1 MMSLILISVAIF
13 LVVYIF
19 ISTELMNKTIVALF
33 GASVY
38 LVLRII
44 DSEVAYGIIDWNVIF
59 LLVSMMII
67 VGITKETG
75 IFQYV
80 AVKAAKAVK
89 GEPVKILIML
99 SLITAVFS
107 AFLDNVTTVLIIAP
121 ITILIAVELGISPV
135 PFIINI
141 ALASNIGG
149 TATLIGDPP
158 NIMIG
163 SKAGFSFLQFLTV
176 LGPLVLVLLVL
187 FSVLLWFLFRKKL
200 RVSHERKARILEFNE
215 KKAIAD
221 SKLLVKCS
229 IVLALVI
236 SGFVL
241 HGVLHLEASVI
252 ALFGAALLMVIS
264 GKKDIDEIVKDVEW
278 GTILFFVGLFIMV
291 GGLVETG
298 AIKLASEK
306 LLAVTAGDVEK
317 TSVLLVW
324 ASGIFSSVVD
334 NIPYVATMIP
344 MVTEMESVM
353 GSAAVAPVWWALA
366 LGSCLGGN
374 GTLVGA
380 SANVVAAGIA
390 GKSGFKISFWEF
402 TKYSFLIMLLT
413 LLFANI
419 YIKLIFF
426 M

>member
-1 MMSLILISVAIF
+1 MSLIIVSAAIF

-33 GASVY
+33 GAAVY

-44 DSEVAYGIIDWNVIF
+44 DSDVAYGIIDWNVIF

-75 IFQYV
+75 VFQYV

-99 SLITAVFS
+99 SIITAVFS

-121 ITILIAVELGISPV
+121 ITILIAVELGISPI

-163 SKAGFSFLQFLTV
+163 SKAGFSFLQFLMV
-176 LGPLVLVLLVL
+176 LGPLILFLLGL
-187 FSVLLWFLFRKKL
+187 FSLLLWIIFRKSL
-200 RVSHERKARILEFNE
+200 RVSHERKARILEFDE

-221 SKLLVKCS
+221 KKLLIKCGF
-229 IVLALVI
+229 VMGLVI
-236 SGFVL
+236 TGFIL

-252 ALFGAALLMVIS
+252 ALFGATLLMVIS

-306 LLAVTAGDVEK
+306 LLAITAGDVEK
-317 TSVLLVW
+317 TSVLMIW
-324 ASGIFSSVVD
+324 ASGIFSAVVD

-344 MVTEMESVM
+344 MVSEMEAAM
-353 GSAAVAPVWWALA
+353 GSAAIAPVWWSLA

-390 GKSGFKISFWEF
+390 GKSGFKITFWEF
-402 TKYSFLIMLLT
+402 TRYSFLIMLLT

>member
-1 MMSLILISVAIF
+1 MSLIIVSVAIF

-19 ISTELMNKTIVALF
+19 ISAELMNKTIVALF
-33 GASVY
+33 GAAVY

-44 DSEVAYGIIDWNVIF
+44 DSDVAYGIIDWNVIF

-75 IFQYV
+75 VFQYV

-99 SLITAVFS
+99 SIITAVFS

-121 ITILIAVELGISPV
+121 ITILIAVELGISPI

-163 SKAGFSFLQFLTV
+163 SKAGFSFLQFLMV
-176 LGPLVLVLLVL
+176 LGPLVLFLLGL
-187 FSVLLWFLFRKKL
+187 FSLLLWIIFRKSL
-200 RVSHERKARILEFNE
+200 RVSHERKARILEFDE

-221 SKLLVKCS
+221 KKLLIKCGF
-229 IVLALVI
+229 VMGLVI
-236 SGFVL
+236 TGFIL

-252 ALFGAALLMVIS
+252 ALFGATLLMVIS

-306 LLAVTAGDVEK
+306 LLAITAGDVEK
-317 TSVLLVW
+317 TSVLMIW
-324 ASGIFSSVVD
+324 ASGIFSAVVD

-344 MVTEMESVM
+344 MVSEMEAAM
-353 GSAAVAPVWWALA
+353 GSAAIAPVWWSLA

-390 GKSGFKISFWEF
+390 GKSGFKITFWEF
-402 TKYSFLIMLLT
+402 TRYSFLIMLLT

>member
-1 MMSLILISVAIF
+1 MSLILISAAIF

-33 GASVY
+33 GAAIY

-44 DSEVAYGIIDWNVIF
+44 DSDVAYGIIDWNVIF

-99 SLITAVFS
+99 SVITAVFS

-121 ITILIAVELGISPV
+121 ITILIAVELGISPI

-141 ALASNIGG
+141 AIASNIGG

-163 SKAGFSFLQFLTV
+163 SKAGFSFLQFLVV
-176 LGPLVLVLLVL
+176 LGPLVLFLLGV
-187 FSVLLWFLFRKKL
+187 FSVLLWIIFRKSL
-200 RVSHERKARILEFNE
+200 RVSHERKARILEFDE

-221 SKLLVKCS
+221 KKLLVKCGF
-229 IVLALVI
+229 VMALVI
-236 SGFVL
+236 TGFIL

-252 ALFGAALLMVIS
+252 ALFGATLLMVIS

-317 TSVLLVW
+317 TSVLMIW
-324 ASGIFSSVVD
+324 ASGIFSAVVD

-344 MVTEMESVM
+344 MVSEMEAAM
-353 GSAAVAPVWWALA
+353 GSAAIAPVWWSLA

-390 GKSGFKISFWEF
+390 GKSGFKITFWEF

>member
-1 MMSLILISVAIF
+1 MSLIIVSAAIF

-33 GASVY
+33 GAAVY

-44 DSEVAYGIIDWNVIF
+44 DSDVAYGIIDWNVIF

-75 IFQYV
+75 VFQYV

-99 SLITAVFS
+99 SIITAVFS

-121 ITILIAVELGISPV
+121 ITILIAVELGISPI

-163 SKAGFSFLQFLTV
+163 SKAGFSFLQFLVV
-176 LGPLVLVLLVL
+176 LGPLVLFLLGL
-187 FSVLLWFLFRKKL
+187 FSLLLWIIFRKSL
-200 RVSHERKARILEFNE
+200 RVSHERKARILEFDE

-221 SKLLVKCS
+221 KKLLIKCGF
-229 IVLALVI
+229 VMGLVI
-236 SGFVL
+236 TGFIL

-252 ALFGAALLMVIS
+252 ALFGATLLMVIS

-298 AIKLASEK
+298 AIKMASEK
-306 LLAVTAGDVEK
+306 LLAATAGDVEK
-317 TSVLLVW
+317 TSVLMIW
-324 ASGIFSSVVD
+324 ASGIFSAVVD

-344 MVTEMESVM
+344 MVSEMEAAM
-353 GSAAVAPVWWALA
+353 GSAAIAPVWWSLA

-390 GKSGFKISFWEF
+390 GKSGFKITFWEF
-402 TKYSFLIMLLT
+402 TRYSFLIMLLT

>member
-1 MMSLILISVAIF
+1 LPCS
-13 LVVYIF
+13 
-19 ISTELMNKTIVALF
+19 EHR
-33 GASVY
+33 Y

>member
-317 TSVLLVW
+317 TSVLLIW

>member
-1 MMSLILISVAIF
+1 MSLIIVSAAIF

-33 GASVY
+33 GAAVY

-44 DSEVAYGIIDWNVIF
+44 DSDVAYGIIDWNVIF

-75 IFQYV
+75 VFQYV

-99 SLITAVFS
+99 SIITAVFS

-121 ITILIAVELGISPV
+121 ITILIAVELGISPI

-163 SKAGFSFLQFLTV
+163 SKAGFSFLQFLVV
-176 LGPLVLVLLVL
+176 LGPLVLFLLGF
-187 FSVLLWFLFRKKL
+187 FSLLLWIIFRKSL
-200 RVSHERKARILEFNE
+200 RVSHERKARILEFDE

-221 SKLLVKCS
+221 KKLLIKCGF
-229 IVLALVI
+229 IMGLVI
-236 SGFVL
+236 TGFIL

-252 ALFGAALLMVIS
+252 ALFGATLLMVIS

-306 LLAVTAGDVEK
+306 LLAITAGDVEK
-317 TSVLLVW
+317 TSVLMIW
-324 ASGIFSSVVD
+324 ASGIFSAVVD

-344 MVTEMESVM
+344 MVSEMEAAM
-353 GSAAVAPVWWALA
+353 GSAAIAPVWWSLA

-390 GKSGFKISFWEF
+390 GKSGFKITFWEF
-402 TKYSFLIMLLT
+402 TRYSFLIMLLT

>member
-1 MMSLILISVAIF
+1 MSLIIVSAAIF

-33 GASVY
+33 GAAVY

-44 DSEVAYGIIDWNVIF
+44 DSDVAYGIIDWNVIF

-75 IFQYV
+75 VFQYV

-99 SLITAVFS
+99 SIITAVFS

-121 ITILIAVELGISPV
+121 ITILIAVELGISPI

-163 SKAGFSFLQFLTV
+163 SKAGFSFLQFLMV
-176 LGPLVLVLLVL
+176 LGPLVLFLLGL
-187 FSVLLWFLFRKKL
+187 FSLLLWIIFRKSL
-200 RVSHERKARILEFNE
+200 RVSHERKARILEFDE

-221 SKLLVKCS
+221 KKLLIKCGF
-229 IVLALVI
+229 VMGLVI
-236 SGFVL
+236 TGFIL

-252 ALFGAALLMVIS
+252 ALFGATLLMVIS

-306 LLAVTAGDVEK
+306 LLAITAGDVEK
-317 TSVLLVW
+317 TSVLMIW
-324 ASGIFSSVVD
+324 ASGIFSAVVD

-344 MVTEMESVM
+344 MVSEMEAAM
-353 GSAAVAPVWWALA
+353 GSAAIAPVWWSLA

-390 GKSGFKISFWEF
+390 GKSGFKITFWEF
-402 TKYSFLIMLLT
+402 TRYSFLIMLLT

>member
-1 MMSLILISVAIF
+1 M
-13 LVVYIF
+13 
-19 ISTELMNKTIVALF
+19 
-33 GASVY
+33 
-38 LVLRII
+38 
-44 DSEVAYGIIDWNVIF
+44 AYGIIDWNVIF

>member
-1 MMSLILISVAIF
+1 MSLIIVSAAIF

-33 GASVY
+33 GAAVY

-44 DSEVAYGIIDWNVIF
+44 DSDVAYGIIDWNVIF

-75 IFQYV
+75 VFQYV

-99 SLITAVFS
+99 SIITAVFS

-121 ITILIAVELGISPV
+121 ITILIAVELGISPI

-163 SKAGFSFLQFLTV
+163 SKAGFSFLQFLVV
-176 LGPLVLVLLVL
+176 LGPLVLFLLGF
-187 FSVLLWFLFRKKL
+187 FSLLLWIIFRKSL
-200 RVSHERKARILEFNE
+200 RVSHERKARILEFDE

-221 SKLLVKCS
+221 KKLLIKCGF
-229 IVLALVI
+229 VMGLVI
-236 SGFVL
+236 TGFIL

-252 ALFGAALLMVIS
+252 ALFGATLLMVIS

-306 LLAVTAGDVEK
+306 LLAITAGDVEK
-317 TSVLLVW
+317 TSVLMIW
-324 ASGIFSSVVD
+324 ASGIFSAVVD

-344 MVTEMESVM
+344 MVSEMEAAM
-353 GSAAVAPVWWALA
+353 GSAAIAPVWWSLA

-390 GKSGFKISFWEF
+390 GKSGFKITFWEF
-402 TKYSFLIMLLT
+402 TRYSFLIMLLT

>member
-1 MMSLILISVAIF
+1 MSLILISVAIF